1 MPLFRVK
8 AGQHIAADPDWQ
20 PSEAEIKAQEA
31 TGNPPK
37 APSKV
42 YSQGDI
48 VESDTDLVAR
58 FGEKFEMVGESRR
71 GRRGPSVY
79 TLGTTRL
86 PGDPTPENLRES
98 PSKAPHGQVSTG
110 HPQAETSPQ
119 QHYQGVRE
127 RPADADV
134 VEASEHE
141 QLEALDATAESEGAV
156 IDDPSRP
163 PGFKEGNGGKGSDLP
178 KGKRIVEQYG
188 DLDQYTVND
197 LKSLAESEKIDL
209 AGATRKDEIIKT
221 IKKAK

>member
-37 APSKV
+37 APSK
-42 YSQGDI
+42 
-48 VESDTDLVAR
+48 
-58 FGEKFEMVGESRR
+58 
-71 GRRGPSVY
+71 
-79 TLGTTRL
+79 
-86 PGDPTPENLRES
+86 
-98 PSKAPHGQVSTG
+98 
-110 HPQAETSPQ
+110 
-119 QHYQGVRE
+119 
-127 RPADADV
+127 
-134 VEASEHE
+134 
-141 QLEALDATAESEGAV
+141 ATAEQEDAI

-188 DLDQYTVND
+188 DLEQYTVND

-209 AGATRKDEIIKT
+209 AGATRKDEIVKA